1 MPQNSADPVQ
11 TKSIRFLAKS
21 LVAFVLSPELPLRE
35 WLNDLDRWTE
45 NSPDFF
51 VGRPVIL
58 DINALAPT
66 VGDVFGLVS
75 DLALRGIRVMAI
87 EAAGIDTF
95 GPHLPP
101 ILRGARPAAATGQP
115 PAGEAEDREASPP
128 QPAEESPEPTSL
140 IIEAPI
146 RSGQSVFHLQGD
158 VIVLG
163 SVGSGSEI
171 IAGGSIHVYG
181 TLRGRAFAGAAGNP
195 QARIFCRKNEAELL
209 SVDGWYRTADDMEPS
224 SRGGPVQSF
233 LQNGVLW
240 VAPLG

>member
-11 TKSIRFLAKS
+11 ERSIRFLAKS
-21 LVAFVLSPELPLRE
+21 FVAFVLSPEGPLRA
-35 WLNDLDRWTE
+35 WLEDLDRWTE

-58 DINALAPT
+58 DLNALEIT
-66 VGDVFGLVS
+66 VGDIFGLVS
-75 DLALRGIRVMAI
+75 DLSQRGIRVMAI
-87 EAAGIDTF
+87 EAPGIDTL

-101 ILRGARPAAATGQP
+101 ILHGAGPAAIKEPVAD
-115 PAGEAEDREASPP
+115 EAASPGSP
-128 QPAEESPEPTSL
+128 SPEPAQEYPPSTSL
-140 IIEAPI
+140 IIETPI
-146 RSGQSVFHLQGD
+146 RSGQSVFHPHGD

-181 TLRGRAFAGAAGNP
+181 TLRGRAFAGATGNP
-195 QARIFCRKNEAELL
+195 LARIFCRKNEAELL

-224 SRGGPVQSF
+224 SRGRPVQSF

-240 VAPLG
+240 VAILG